1 MDNEQ
6 NNNQYSGQ
14 SFDQTQNT
22 GYDPNIS
29 QGFSYAQDQNA
40 GYDQSQNTGY
50 DPNAAQSFGYGQDQ
64 NAGYNYSQNAGQ
76 APTPEPP
83 KKKGGTIFLILI
95 IVVVLL
101 LCCCGVGGLCGGGY
115 LFSQGS
121 NSLLGLGQQPT
132 ITSTPQKP
140 DETESSPE
148 ETQETKDPYLAYN
161 QVTPTPPETSD
172 ATNVVNL
179 DNGGAIAHTNPF
191 TKDTYLA
198 DVVEEILPSVVCI
211 TINYEYSYS
220 MMGQVATQNAL
231 ASGSGVIISQDD
243 DYIYI
248 VTNNHVVS
256 EEDSSQSAYS
266 YYYSA
271 NLESSKLTVTFCDGT
286 VAEAEIR
293 GTDNEKDLAVI
304 AVKLDGLEK
313 STKSEIKMATLGSSK
328 NIRLGDQVIAIG
340 NAMGFGTSVT
350 SGIVSALNRDV
361 TFSDNIT
368 RTLLQ
373 TDAAINPGNSGG
385 GLFDRFGNLI
395 AINSAKYADTDVEG
409 IGYAIPISDVTDL
422 ILDLIAFKPRTE
434 LSEEEQGFLGVSG
447 QDIDEKLSSYY
458 DMPEGI
464 YLTKIVEDSPAQEAG
479 LMLYDV
485 ITAIN
490 GTKVTTG
497 KAMTELIKTYA
508 KGEEITVT
516 YSRLENG
523 SYINH
528 EVSVVLSSR
537 AEYLEKLQ
545 REKQERQQQQQN
557 GLGR

>member
-22 GYDPNIS
+22 GYDPNAS
-29 QGFSYAQDQNA
+29 QGFGYAQDQNA

-328 NIRLGDQVIAIG
+328 NVRLGDQVIAIG